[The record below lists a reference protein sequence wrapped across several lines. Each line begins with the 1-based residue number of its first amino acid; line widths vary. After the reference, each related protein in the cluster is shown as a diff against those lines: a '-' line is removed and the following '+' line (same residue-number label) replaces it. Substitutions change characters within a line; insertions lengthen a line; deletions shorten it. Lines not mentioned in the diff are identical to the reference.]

1 MSDFE
6 KNLNGEEV
14 EELDDIIYTLTDEET
29 GEEIDFQLIARAT
42 LDEVLY
48 FALVPAND
56 PECEEYYILRVTED
70 GEDVVLESIED
81 DDEFEK
87 VEEYFNDLLF
97 GEVDYDEE

>member
-6 KNLNGEEV
+6 KNINGEEV
-14 EELDDIIYTLTDEET
+14 EELEDIIYTLTDEET

-42 LDEVLY
+42 LDDTLY
-48 FALVPAND
+48 FALIPAND
-56 PECEEYYILRVTED
+56 PECEEYYILSVRED
-70 GEDVVLESIED
+70 GEDVILESIED

>member
-1 MSDFE
+1 MSDME
-6 KNLNGEEV
+6 KNLIEDI

-42 LDEVLY
+42 IDDQLY
-48 FALVPAND
+48 FALVPAD
-56 PECEEYYILRVTED
+56 DEEAEEYVILRVSED
-70 GEDVVLESIED
+70 GEDLILESIDD

-97 GEVDYDEE
+97 GEVDYDE

>member
-1 MSDFE
+1 ME
-6 KNLNGEEV
+6 KNLNEDI

-42 LDEVLY
+42 IDDQLY
-48 FALVPAND
+48 FALVPAD
-56 PECEEYYILRVTED
+56 DEEAEEYVILRVSED
-70 GEDVVLESIED
+70 GEDLILESIDD

-97 GEVDYDEE
+97 GEVDYDE